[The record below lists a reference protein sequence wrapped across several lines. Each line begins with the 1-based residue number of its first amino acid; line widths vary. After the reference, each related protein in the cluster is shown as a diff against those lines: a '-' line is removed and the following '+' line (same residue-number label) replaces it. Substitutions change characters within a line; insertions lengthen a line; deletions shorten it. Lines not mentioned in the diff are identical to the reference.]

1 MICVDS
7 RFDCVSLTGYTD
19 IKCETLQQCT
29 QFLFDENTPLARA
42 RLDDVLQ
49 KCVVSHKSAGM
60 CLKELITNT
69 RRSYQKCL
77 DIVEKD
83 FHFSRK
89 VLTNPNFQMFLELS
103 VEFYVMTYLHQTIFA
118 ELCYIFGAKD
128 AALNKTLRNL
138 SQVKPSE
145 IEDLNP
151 VFFTSLP
158 LSQAK
163 MAQLNS
169 EQSPREKV
177 RLLCDCLTCLPNA
190 SSTGQAMSMD
200 DLLPLL
206 NYLIVKSEVPNW

>member
-1 MICVDS
+1 
-7 RFDCVSLTGYTD
+7 
-19 IKCETLQQCT
+19 
-29 QFLFDENTPLARA
+29 
-42 RLDDVLQ
+42 
-49 KCVVSHKSAGM
+49 M
-60 CLKELITNT
+60 CLKQLITNT
-69 RRSYQKCL
+69 QLTYQKCL
-77 DIVEKD
+77 DIVEND

-89 VLTNPNFQMFLELS
+89 VLTNPNFTMFLELS
-103 VEFYVMTYLHQTIFA
+103 VEFYVMSYLHQTIFS

-138 SQVKPSE
+138 GIVKPSE

-158 LSQAK
+158 ISQSK
-163 MAQLNS
+163 MTLLNC

-190 SSTGQAMSMD
+190 SETGRAMSMD

-206 NYLIVKSEVPNW
+206 NYLIIKSEVPNW